1 MSFIQIIEYET
12 DRPDEIAA
20 LMDER
25 AGQGMAGGEQPPFTR
40 MVLTRDR
47 ENPRRYLGIAEFSSY
62 EEAMANSGKPET
74 HEFAQKL
81 AALMTSDDR
90 RGLHDDALSR
100 WSFNASSGLSQSRAS
115 AARNC
120 CATCIGAERSR

>member
-40 MVLTRDR
+40 MALTRDR

-81 AALMTSDDR
+81 GALM
-90 RGLHDDALSR
+90 
-100 WSFNASSGLSQSRAS
+100 SSGPTYHNLDVLRTAP
-115 AARNC
+115 
-120 CATCIGAERSR
+120 